1 MESIEPRRYAGI
13 NYDFRPESFWAPP
26 SDPLEA
32 ILRNVKGRRRREMI
46 RDYYAAG
53 RLEELFDELLKD
65 SLDDEAR
72 NGLSQI
78 HPTLMG
84 GEYLPNYRRQE
95 VEIARI
101 TLESTTSDVISL
113 RARPAG
119 SRIKYHVVDEYQT
132 EFSLP
137 QKTSSRPY
145 SLGELIRFL
154 DSVEHPQADLSWK
167 RFGFVLSFNQCNLD
181 CGTDLET
188 LRDFTSVSSDYYPGL
203 ASHYGQVMDEWYS
216 VQEKLLAQNR
226 PDGLST

>member
-119 SRIKYHVVDEYQT
+119 SRIKYHIVDEYQT

-137 QKTSSRPY
+137 HKTSSRPY

-154 DSVEHPQADLSWK
+154 DSVDHPDADVSWR

-188 LRDFTSVSSDYYPGL
+188 LCDFTSVSSDYYPDL
-203 ASHYGQVMDEWYS
+203 AQHYAQVMEEWYS
-216 VQEKLLAQNR
+216 LQEKRLAKLDS
-226 PDGLST
+226 PG

>member
-1 MESIEPRRYAGI
+1 LSLGLCQKHQPF
-13 NYDFRPESFWAPP
+13 YDRTRKNELSTHPARLAPFW
-26 SDPLEA
+26 
-32 ILRNVKGRRRREMI
+32 
-46 RDYYAAG
+46 
-53 RLEELFDELLKD
+53 
-65 SLDDEAR
+65 
-72 NGLSQI
+72 
-78 HPTLMG
+78 
-84 GEYLPNYRRQE
+84 RQE
-95 VEIARI
+95 VEITRI

-203 ASHYGQVMDEWYS
+203 ASHYAQVMDEWYS
-216 VQEKLLAQNR
+216 VQEKLVAQNR